1 MIFYWLFTFIAQ
13 VVFTIVSKI
22 FVLIDDISK
31 YNFFSQGTI
40 NDFTSKVYV
49 IIGVLMLFK
58 LVISAVQYIVNPDM
72 FDDKNKGLGA
82 ILKKS
87 IIAVVLLAIVPSIFT
102 FAMEVQ
108 GDIVDQIPKVIFGNQ
123 NYSMADASDNISMTV
138 MSSFLQ
144 ARNGKNPIRELNS
157 VSDFFDVAT
166 EGCANN
172 WLSLNF
178 FTGVECFYEP
188 TVMITP
194 IVGVFFMYVLISLV
208 IDVAT
213 RTIKLGIVQ
222 ILAPIP
228 ITGYITDEKKMT
240 NWAKTSVQI
249 YVDLFIRLAVIYLIV
264 YIIQVVLRDMFA
276 STGYESLVNG
286 MSGAINRTPDSLEI
300 GLIKIVIIAALL
312 LFAKNAPK
320 FITELLGLK
329 GAGEGFNDMF
339 KRAGGL
345 FGATV
350 GGLRT
355 ARSNYTTQKE
365 RYAGKGY
372 GRGRQIAAGLRS
384 AAAGLASETG
394 RGMLLTGQG
403 KGFKD
408 VRDTAFKKAIEA
420 RNRRNDRVD
429 NLYDEEYGYFDYK
442 RDVKRE
448 KLGIPSNEGF
458 IKTRYDAMQNIA
470 KLAADSKSHGVG
482 KMNETPNRYSIA
494 FDTSNYAGQIDFSST
509 TDANQNLIRAT
520 LGYSSLSS
528 TDAMAI
534 YDAARTGKSVRA
546 ANGANITLTNDQINA
561 LGKVLFKDADFKTIH
576 DTLGFDSLT
585 MEQVRNM
592 YNMARNGQAVND
604 VHGNSIRLSNE
615 QLNSL
620 GTLVQNIEKRT
631 SYLKEAE
638 LMGTGDPAASPNVDK
653 IAMAIRSNKSMFTS
667 DVIMN
672 PIIEKMRKYGIR
684 TSDGKPVTDVDKLLN
699 VVDGLQK
706 QLKRADFASDADYF
720 AEVSKRADVLNFIKD
735 SFEEIAKQQYKSAEI
750 SGSRAKKAQ
759 GAISNNDKK

>member
-1 MIFYWLFTFIAQ
+1 MTLLYMLFAGVSS
-13 VVFTIVSKI
+13 VVFAIVSGM
-22 FVLIDDISK
+22 FTLIDDLSK
-31 YNFFSQGTI
+31 YNFFSADTI
-40 NDFTSKVYV
+40 NQFTNRVYV

-87 IIAVVLLAIVPSIFT
+87 VIVVVLLAIVPSIFT
-102 FAMEVQ
+102 LAMEIQ
-108 GDIVDQIPKVIFGNQ
+108 GDIVDQIPRVIFGNKT
-123 NYSMADASDNISMTV
+123 ADMKSTSDSITMTV
-138 MSSFLQ
+138 MSSFLTPKT
-144 ARNGKNPIRELNS
+144 GKSPTKVLNNVDDF
-157 VSDFFDVAT
+157 VSVAT
-166 EGCANN
+166 EGCTNN
-172 WLSLNF
+172 WLSLNIITGSECYYNLVVILSPVVAIF
-178 FTGVECFYEP
+178 FLY
-188 TVMITP
+188 I
-194 IVGVFFMYVLISLV
+194 LISLV

-228 ITGYITDEKKMT
+228 ITGYITDEKKLT
-240 NWAKTSVQI
+240 NWATTSFQI
-249 YVDLFIRLAVIYLIV
+249 YIDLFIRFAVIYLII
-264 YIIQVVLRDMFA
+264 YIIQ
-276 STGYESLVNG
+276 SI
-286 MSGAINRTPDSLEI
+286 SGIFGGSMITNNNISDPLEL
-300 GLIKIVIIAALL
+300 GLTKVIIIAALL

-320 FITELLGLK
+320 FITDLLGLK

-345 FGATV
+345 FGTTV
-350 GGLRT
+350 GGFRT

-394 RGMLLTGQG
+394 RGLLLTGQG

-408 VRDTAFKKAIEA
+408 VRDTAFKKSIEA
-420 RNRRNDRVD
+420 RNRRNDRID
-429 NLYDEEYGYFDYK
+429 NLYDDEYGYFDYK

-482 KMNETPNRYSIA
+482 KMNETPNRYNIA
-494 FDTSNYAGQIDFSST
+494 FDTSNYTGKIDFSST
-509 TDANQNLIRAT
+509 SNANQMAVRSA
-520 LGYSSLSS
+520 LGYNSLSVA
-528 TDAMAI
+528 DAQAV
-534 YDAARTGKSVRA
+534 YDAARAGRTVRA
-546 ANGANITLTNDQINA
+546 ANGANVRLTSDQINA
-561 LGKVLFKDADFKTIH
+561 LGKVLFKDADFKIIH
-576 DTLGFDSLT
+576 DTLGFNSLT

-592 YNMARNGQAVND
+592 YNMARNGQAVTD
-604 VHGNSIRLSNE
+604 AYGNSVRLSND

-667 DVIMN
+667 SVIMN

-684 TSDGKPVTDVDKLLN
+684 TSDGDPVTDVDKLLN

-706 QLKRADFASDADYF
+706 QLKRSDFKNDEEYF

-735 SFEEIAKQQYKSAEI
+735 SFEEISKQQYKSAEI

-759 GAISNNDKK
+759 QAINNNDKK